1 MRHLTGRTTSTTV
14 QRRGALLVLAVGLG
28 AAIAG
33 VGGRSL
39 AAQQPTFTSR
49 ASIVSLFATVTDAQ
63 KRLVPGLVKGDFS
76 VFDNDKPQ
84 PLTVFDNTV
93 QPISV
98 VVLLDTSGS
107 MTANLDRLRD
117 ACEQFLIRLL
127 PADKGK
133 VGAFNDRIQ
142 ISDKFT
148 SNRDQLIKEV
158 RGLDYGNG
166 TRLFDALLVGLD
178 ELKPIDGRRVIL
190 VFTDG
195 DDTTSKA
202 HFGNVLD
209 RARADETMVYGIGFE
224 SVYFD
229 GARMVKTKPDGGL
242 QKLAE
247 DTGGGYFELSKTDD
261 LGPTFSRVA
270 LELHSQYVL
279 GFEAKQLDGK
289 VHKLT
294 VKMTQP
300 GMTARARRTYIADAA
315 NIR

>member
-1 MRHLTGRTTSTTV
+1 MRQLAH
-14 QRRGALLVLAVGLG
+14 GALILLVGLG
-28 AAIAG
+28 AVAAG
-33 VGGRSL
+33 ALPL
-39 AAQQPTFTSR
+39 AAQQPTFKSR

-63 KRLVPGLVKGDFS
+63 KRLVPGLVKEDFQI
-76 VFDNDKPQ
+76 FDNDKPQ
-84 PLTVFDNTV
+84 PIIVFDNEV

-107 MTANLDRLRD
+107 MTANLARLRE

-127 PADKGK
+127 PADKAK

-142 ISDKFT
+142 ISAQFT
-148 SNRDQLIKEV
+148 SNRDQLVTEV
-158 RGLDYGNG
+158 RNLDYGNG
-166 TRLFDALLVGLD
+166 TRLYDALLLGLD
-178 ELKPIDGRRVIL
+178 ELKGIEGRRVIL

-202 HFGNVLD
+202 HFGTVLD

-229 GARMVKTKPDGGL
+229 GVRMVKSKPDGGL

-289 VHKLT
+289 IHKLT
-294 VKMTQP
+294 LKMAQP
-300 GMTARARRTYIADAA
+300 GMNARARRTYIADAA

>member
-1 MRHLTGRTTSTTV
+1 MRHHS
-14 QRRGALLVLAVGLG
+14 RGVLFVLVVGLG
-28 AAIAG
+28 AVAAG
-33 VGGRSL
+33 LGTLTL
-39 AAQQPTFTSR
+39 AAQQPTFKSR

-76 VFDNDKPQ
+76 IFDNDKPQ
-84 PLTVFDNTV
+84 PLVVFDNTV

-107 MTANLDRLRD
+107 MTENLARLRE

-127 PADKGK
+127 PADQGK

-142 ISDKFT
+142 ISSKFT
-148 SNRDQLIKEV
+148 SNRDQLITEV
-158 RGLDYGNG
+158 RNLDYGNG
-166 TRLFDALLVGLD
+166 TRLFDALLLGLD
-178 ELKPIDGRRVIL
+178 ELKNIEGRRVIL

-195 DDTTSKA
+195 DDTTSKT
-202 HFGNVLD
+202 HFGTVLD
-209 RARADETMVYGIGFE
+209 RARGDETMVYGIGFE

-229 GARMVKTKPDGGL
+229 GVRMVKSKPDGGL

-294 VKMTQP
+294 LKMTQP
-300 GMTARARRTYIADAA
+300 GMNARARRTYVADAA